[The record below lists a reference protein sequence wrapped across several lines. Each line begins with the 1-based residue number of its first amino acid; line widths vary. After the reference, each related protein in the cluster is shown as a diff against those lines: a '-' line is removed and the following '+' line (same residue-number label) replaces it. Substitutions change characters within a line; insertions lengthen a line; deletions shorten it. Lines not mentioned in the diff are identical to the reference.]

1 MLYNHCTLPVMDAFV
16 IKRRMETLLNIV
28 GREKYRYGINI
39 LYEIINN
46 LKQVNISSDISADDI
61 EFLIRYITLIIEDIK
76 NGERAENKIKQ
87 SVLETI
93 TFLENLIDRE

>member
-1 MLYNHCTLPVMDAFV
+1 MDAFI

-28 GREKYRYGINI
+28 GRDKYRYGINM

-46 LKQVNISSDISADDI
+46 LKQTDITSDISAEDI
-61 EFLIRYITLIIEDIK
+61 EFLIKYINLIIEDIK
-76 NGERAENKIKQ
+76 KSERAENDIKQ

-93 TFLENLIDRE
+93 TFLDHLMNNG

>member
-1 MLYNHCTLPVMDAFV
+1 MLYNHCTLPVMDAFI

-28 GREKYRYGINI
+28 GRDKYRYGINM

-46 LKQVNISSDISADDI
+46 LKQTDITSDISAEDI
-61 EFLIRYITLIIEDIK
+61 EFLIKYINLIIEDIK
-76 NGERAENKIKQ
+76 KSERAENDIKQ

-93 TFLENLIDRE
+93 TFLDHLMNNG